1 MNIPEI
7 IKALVEA
14 DRALSGLEVRGDNVF
29 LLARARSYMKAAFDG
44 LSKPDDPKPEE
55 VKENG

>member
-14 DRALSGLEVRGDNVF
+14 DRALSGLEVKGDNVF
-29 LLARARSYMKAAFDG
+29 LLAQAWSCMKAAFDG
-44 LSKPDDPKPEE
+44 LNKPDEPEE
-55 VKENG
+55 VKDDG